1 MIKILTL
8 FSICLVCFSQSNKDK
23 RIFYYGGIAALYGV
37 AEILPEHPPWLS
49 SDTVK
54 QQFSPSES
62 VPSFMPVVT
71 GVGLMLLATNP
82 FRENY
87 TSRMDGGNNLLGL
100 IEAMAFEHGVT
111 QIVKN
116 LVRRERPNNLKA
128 PVSFWSGHASVSFT
142 IAHYTNLYI
151 HDYSNFS
158 SDQKTLTAISLYS
171 LASYVAWTRVDELQH
186 HWSDVLM
193 GSLWGIVASHFIY
206 DIRNNGKF
214 DLFESQK
221 DNTNH
226 VQIFSLTYRF

>member
-1 MIKILTL
+1 MIRILTL
-8 FSICLVCFSQSNKDK
+8 FGVCLVCFSQSNRDK

-54 QQFSPSES
+54 QKFTLTET
-62 VPSFMPVVT
+62 VPSYVPVIT
-71 GVGLMLLATNP
+71 GVGLMALATNP

-116 LVRRERPNNLKA
+116 LVRRERPNNQKA

-142 IAHYTNLYI
+142 I
-151 HDYSNFS
+151 
-158 SDQKTLTAISLYS
+158 
-171 LASYVAWTRVDELQH
+171 
-186 HWSDVLM
+186 
-193 GSLWGIVASHFIY
+193 
-206 DIRNNGKF
+206 
-214 DLFESQK
+214 
-221 DNTNH
+221 
-226 VQIFSLTYRF
+226 